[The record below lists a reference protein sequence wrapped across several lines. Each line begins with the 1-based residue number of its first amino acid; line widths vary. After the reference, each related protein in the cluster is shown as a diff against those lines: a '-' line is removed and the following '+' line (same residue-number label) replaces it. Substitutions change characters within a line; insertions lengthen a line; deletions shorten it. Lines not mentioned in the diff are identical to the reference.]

1 MFKEA
6 NLEQADLTC
15 TLIEK
20 AVFEKAEMKRAIL
33 GDAEGVECDF
43 SLANMHRNELPT
55 TLEVGVS

>member
-1 MFKEA
+1 
-6 NLEQADLTC
+6 
-15 TLIEK
+15 
-20 AVFEKAEMKRAIL
+20 MKRAIL